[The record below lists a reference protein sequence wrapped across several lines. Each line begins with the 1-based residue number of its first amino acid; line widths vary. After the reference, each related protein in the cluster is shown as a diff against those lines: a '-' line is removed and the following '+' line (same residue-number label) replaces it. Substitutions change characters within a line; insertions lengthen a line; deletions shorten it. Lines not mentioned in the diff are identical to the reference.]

1 MRFHEHHQSLRTF
14 IAFDVMESLIQ
25 MVAQGMGITVL
36 PKPYIEFLQS
46 EHIQAIQIE
55 VSKILIK

>member
-1 MRFHEHHQSLRTF
+1 
-14 IAFDVMESLIQ
+14 MESLIQ
-25 MVAQGMGITVL
+25 MVAQGLGITVL

>member
-1 MRFHEHHQSLRTF
+1 MRFHEHHQSLRTL

-46 EHIQAIQIE
+46 EQLKL
-55 VSKILIK
+55 VKYSLSKR